1 MRSQL
6 HYRLNNKGW
15 TLPTVIWRAS
25 REGVCLGDV
34 GLLWWGRKHTHW
46 ISRARARWCS
56 DEYSMYH
63 TGMQQPNEET
73 YPGPLLVNID
83 RPYPHREWPTISPP
97 YEWSDRY
104 LLSSPPNS
112 WYPTRLKT
120 APQLCDNTGIH
131 TRSKAYRN
139 RHTYSIADSPQIQ
152 NKLVKLSNSLRN
164 VGESRTHKMLR

>member
-1 MRSQL
+1 MA
-6 HYRLNNKGW
+6 YKEKA
-15 TLPTVIWRAS
+15 LPTIGWHTS
-25 REGVCLGDV
+25 REGVCVVDV

-139 RHTYSIADSPQIQ
+139 RHTYSITDSPQIQ